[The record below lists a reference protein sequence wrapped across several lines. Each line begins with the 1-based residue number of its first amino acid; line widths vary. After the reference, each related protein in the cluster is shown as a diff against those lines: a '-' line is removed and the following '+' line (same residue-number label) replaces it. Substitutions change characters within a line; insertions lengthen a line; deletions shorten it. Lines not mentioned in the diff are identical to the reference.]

1 MKAIICIA
9 DTHVGSLSGLCP
21 DYGFRLDGG
30 AQFVPNRFVKE
41 MWKVWLHFW
50 KEYVPKVTKG
60 ADEVIVVHNGDIID
74 GNHHQAVD
82 LIPNVADQEAA
93 AIQLFKP
100 IADRY
105 KFYMIR
111 GTEAH
116 CEKSNQST
124 ERIAKALG
132 CVKDE
137 TIDSSSWWQLWI
149 DIEGVVHQFAHHIGT
164 TSSATYESS
173 APMRELVAGLVEAA
187 QWGSPMPDVV
197 TRSHRHRYIS
207 VEIPSYK
214 GSIKAVITPAWQLRT
229 PNIERIDRMR
239 IAHIGGVIYL
249 NEEKEC
255 QIKHIIYQIQPPQIN
270 HL

>member
-9 DTHVGSLSGLCP
+9 DTHVGSLSGLAP
-21 DYGFRLDGG
+21 DTGFRLDGG
-30 AQFVPNRFVKE
+30 AQFVPNRYVKE

-50 KEYVPKVTKG
+50 KEYVPKATQG
-60 ADEVIVVHNGDIID
+60 ADEVIIVHNGDAID

-93 AIQLFKP
+93 AIQLFRP

-124 ERIAKALG
+124 ERIATALG

-137 TIDSSSWWQLWI
+137 TIDSSSWWQLWL
-149 DIEGVVHQFAHHIGT
+149 DVEGVVLNFAHTIST
-164 TSSATYESS
+164 TSSAAYESS
-173 APMRELVAGLVEAA
+173 AVLREMIASLVECA
-187 QWGSPMPDVV
+187 QWGSVRPDVIF
-197 TRSHRHRYIS
+197 RSHRHRYIK
-207 VEIPSYK
+207 VEIPSER
-214 GSIKAVITPAWQLRT
+214 GAIQAVVSPAWQLRT
-229 PNIERIDRMR
+229 PFVERVDRFR
-239 IAHIGGVIYL
+239 LSHIGGIVML
-249 NEEKEC
+249 CDNKNC
-255 QIKHIIYQIQPPQIN
+255 QIIPKLYPFMMPIVNKI
-270 HL
+270 